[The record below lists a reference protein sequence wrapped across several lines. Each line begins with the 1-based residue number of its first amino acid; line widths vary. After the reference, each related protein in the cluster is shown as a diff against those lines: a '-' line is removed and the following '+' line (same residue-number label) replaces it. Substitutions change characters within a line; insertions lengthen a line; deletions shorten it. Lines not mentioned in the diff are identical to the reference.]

1 LSEAGGVP
9 LIAVSRLALLAAAG
23 GTTGLVHAVL
33 DAGRGEFYCGM
44 YDGGVCLGEALLTGA
59 EAVAAAGGGRM
70 IACEDKVAE
79 SLGNLVQGQLQMVAE
94 PLAGDLLPI
103 ALDRLARGA
112 VDDALVLD
120 ANYLRRTD
128 FEIKARLESRAA
140 AGSRAE

>member
-1 LSEAGGVP
+1 
-9 LIAVSRLALLAAAG
+9 
-23 GTTGLVHAVL
+23 
-33 DAGRGEFYCGM
+33 
-44 YDGGVCLGEALLTGA
+44 
-59 EAVAAAGGGRM
+59 
-70 IACEDKVAE
+70 
-79 SLGNLVQGQLQMVAE
+79 MVAE